1 MTLKGPEE
9 VEFEVLATPVELMA
23 EVVETAELVLVE
35 DPPPFPVPEMK
46 IAPPA
51 PTTIT
56 ITMTATS
63 S

>member
-1 MTLKGPEE
+1 MTLKCPEE
-9 VEFEVLATPVELMA
+9 VEFEVLAEL
-23 EVVETAELVLVE
+23 VETPELELVE
-35 DPPPFPVPEMK
+35 DTPPFPTPEMK